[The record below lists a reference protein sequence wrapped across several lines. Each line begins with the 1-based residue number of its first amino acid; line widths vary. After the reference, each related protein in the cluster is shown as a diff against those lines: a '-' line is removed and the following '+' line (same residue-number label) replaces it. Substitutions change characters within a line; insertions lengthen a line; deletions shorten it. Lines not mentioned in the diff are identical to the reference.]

1 MVIFLNEW
9 SKSSNFPRLSSLK
22 PNISLPNI
30 FYRVYFASFSRKVES
45 DASLLRKSKKI
56 SWLCARMSNN
66 CCCSRGDFQISPP
79 THSSSL
85 LRFSKIGMIIL
96 HSFRARNPHTKYLQI
111 SSPINA
117 NQEPQNHWFYAKKN
131 ADGFS
136 ANVKTFTQTDWMKNS
151 LHNLS
156 SFFCGYVV
164 KNIHNII
171 SLRYVQYTTI
181 FSENS
186 GKCGTNNGSAIGS
199 RKIGRNHPI
208 LLSTLQFS
216 ISRGEK
222 LRLNCSWWS
231 TFHFVPSWLFFNFC
245 YTKLQNRKETTNL

>member
-1 MVIFLNEW
+1 MNGQ
-9 SKSSNFPRLSSLK
+9 KSSNFPRLSSLK

-30 FYRVYFASFSRKVES
+30 FTASFSRKVES

-156 SFFCGYVV
+156 SFCGSWS
-164 KNIHNII
+164 KIFTTSFLSDTSNIPPYFRKYLENVEQTMA
-171 SLRYVQYTTI
+171 VQYAA
-181 FSENS
+181 
-186 GKCGTNNGSAIGS
+186 GKLEEIILFCCQLYNFRLVEVRNCG
-199 RKIGRNHPI
+199 
-208 LLSTLQFS
+208 
-216 ISRGEK
+216 
-222 LRLNCSWWS
+222 
-231 TFHFVPSWLFFNFC
+231 
-245 YTKLQNRKETTNL
+245 